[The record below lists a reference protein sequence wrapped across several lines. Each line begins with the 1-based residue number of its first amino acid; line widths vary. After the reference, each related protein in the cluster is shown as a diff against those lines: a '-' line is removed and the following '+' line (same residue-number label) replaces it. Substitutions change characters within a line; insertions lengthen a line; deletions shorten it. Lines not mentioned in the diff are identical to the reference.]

1 MGAGPDCPLRGPRH
15 YVDANVQANL
25 AALRR
30 QAILAILVAA
40 AGLLK
45 TRLGQLKEVVVRE
58 EVTQPRNI
66 ECDWPMLPW
75 ARHLDHSHIRRIRRK
90 EGHLLSRVMPAC
102 S

>member
-1 MGAGPDCPLRGPRH
+1 L

-30 QAILAILVAA
+30 QAILVILVAA

-45 TRLGQLKEVVVRE
+45 TRLAQLKEVVVRE

-66 ECDWPMLPW
+66 ECD
-75 ARHLDHSHIRRIRRK
+75 
-90 EGHLLSRVMPAC
+90 
-102 S
+102 